1 MRFELPW
8 SRKSTATMTSEQLL
22 RDLIGSGGG
31 SKAGVTV
38 TREQAMQ
45 CVTAMRC
52 ARVIAEGLAQV
63 PLRLMRKQGRT
74 RAPATDH
81 PLYELLA
88 LRPNEWMT
96 SFELR
101 EMLGLH
107 LVLCGHAYVWKNV
120 FDNRVLELLPLDP
133 TQVEVKRDGWELK
146 YTVRMID
153 GTRLPVDAGEIW
165 HLRGPSWDGVQ
176 GLDPLRLLREALGLA
191 ISAEAYGATFFG
203 NGAQPGGILSTE
215 QSLNEVQRKAL
226 REDWERRHQGAAN
239 GSKLAVLWG
248 GMKFYPMATGNDAA
262 QFLETRRF
270 QVEQICSGFGVLP
283 IMVGHADK
291 SQTYA
296 SSEQQ
301 FLAHVTYTMGPW
313 YARVEQSGAVALLTE
328 QERRDGYYLKHV
340 TNALMRGTFQAR
352 ADFYTKLF
360 SVGALSPNDIRE
372 LEDMDPYDG
381 GDTYRV
387 PLNTENPADPSAP
400 ATPDATPPQEGVPR

>member
-1 MRFELPW
+1 MAFSLPLPW
-8 SRKSTATMTSEQLL
+8 SRKSTAIVGSEQLL
-22 RDLIGSGGG
+22 RELIGNGGG
-31 SKAGVTV
+31 SRAGVVV

-63 PLRLMRKQGRT
+63 PLKLMRKQGRT
-74 RAPATDH
+74 RAPALDH

-88 LRPNEWMT
+88 LRPNEWQT
-96 SFELR
+96 AYELR

-107 LVLCGHAYVWKNV
+107 LVLAGRAYVWKNIV
-120 FDNRVLELLPLDP
+120 NGRLLELLPFEP
-133 TQVEVKRDGWELK
+133 GQVDAKREGWGLR
-146 YTVRMID
+146 YTARLQD
-153 GTRLPVDAGEIW
+153 GTTVPIPANEIW
-165 HLRGPSWDGVQ
+165 HLRGPSWDGFQ
-176 GLDPLRLLREALGLA
+176 GLEPLRLLREALGLA
-191 ISAEAYGATFFG
+191 IAAEDYGSTFFG
-203 NGAQPGGILSTE
+203 NGAQPGGILSTD
-215 QSLNEVQRKAL
+215 QVLNDDQRKKL
-226 REDWERRHQGAAN
+226 REDWERRHAGGGKGN
-239 GSKLAVLWG
+239 KLAVLWG
-248 GMKFYPMATGNDAA
+248 GMKFYSMATGNDAA

-296 SSEQQ
+296 SAEQQ

-328 QERRDGYYLKHV
+328 QERREGYYLKHV

-360 SVGALSPNDIRE
+360 NVGALSPNDIRD

-387 PLNTENPADPSAP
+387 PMNTESPTSTGEPTPSP
-400 ATPDATPPQEGVPR
+400 PEGTTP